1 MRGRL
6 LTVWCVCAVRAQV
19 GNRDQVILRLQ
30 SEVDTIQQQYTGMME
45 EMSIRDDEM
54 ARLNTRF
61 KQVQGD
67 NRQLHAQLEISQE
80 RISHGEK
87 TLGSISTIASSTRS
101 SRSRRSASATARRRL
116 ARSRRSTR

>member
-1 MRGRL
+1 MLISVRGRL

-30 SEVDTIQQQYTGMME
+30 SELDTIQQQYTGMME
-45 EMSIRDDEM
+45 EMNIRDDEM
-54 ARLNTRF
+54 ARINTRF
-61 KQVQGD
+61 KQVQGE

-87 TLGSISTIASSTRS
+87 TLGSQSQEYEV
-101 SRSRRSASATARRRL
+101 RL
-116 ARSRRSTR
+116 AVTGV